1 MLTQALVFLP
11 LVSSVFGD
19 SFATLNHLGNLS
31 PYFKAPVPHGVSESL
46 PADCTVEQVMLMG
59 RHGSRFP
66 LSSELPYITNLTVKL
81 AGASATIQK
90 ARLPDSLAFLKDG
103 YTTSLGINNLT
114 APGRRQLFDHGVDF
128 RLRYPDLVA
137 TTVLA
142 GNQDRVVE
150 SAQWFSQG
158 FFGRYWSS
166 MEADVFKL
174 IQEDLVTISWITPMD
189 TCPKWQYA
197 YGQNPVDAWG
207 AVYLPPITKRLNKL
221 VPGVNFTN
229 DDTHGAL
236 YACAY
241 DYAAYTVSPWC
252 AVFTSDEILDFE
264 YELDLLMDGAFG
276 YNLPGAMGP
285 TLGTLFVNKLIERF
299 SNATGDAQQMYLEFG
314 HDTTIDMALTA
325 LGLAKD
331 KKPLPSSGPVPA
343 NRAFRTSNQVPFS
356 AQMVW
361 EKFTCA
367 SSCGKGPQ
375 IRLLLNDAPFPL
387 PACAHSSFDAAH
399 GSCAF
404 DAFVKSNGFSTGIK
418 WGDAA
423 WNATCG
429 AAAF

>member
-1 MLTQALVFLP
+1 MLAPILALLP
-11 LVSSVFGD
+11 LAAASSKL
-19 SFATLNHLGNLS
+19 AHLGNLA
-31 PYFKAPVPHGVSESL
+31 PYAPAPTSHGVTAAL
-46 PADCTVEQVMLMG
+46 PADCGIEQVMLLG

-81 AGASATIQK
+81 AGAAK
-90 ARLPDSLAFLKDG
+90 AIKKAHLPASLAFLKDG
-103 YTTSLGINNLT
+103 YTTVLGVNNLT

-137 TTVLA
+137 TGVLA

-158 FFGRYWSS
+158 FFGRYWPS
-166 MEADVFKL
+166 MEASMFSL
-174 IQEDLVTISWITPMD
+174 INEDSVTISWITPMD
-189 TCPKWQYA
+189 ACPKWQYS
-197 YGQNPVDAWG
+197 YGQNPVDTWG
-207 AVYLPPITKRLNKL
+207 AEYLPPITERLNKA
-221 VPGVNFTN
+221 VPGVGFT
-229 DDTHGAL
+229 DADTHGAL

-252 AVFTSDEILDFE
+252 DVFTMDEILDFE

-285 TLGTLFVNKLIERF
+285 TLGTLYVNKLIERF
-299 SNATGDAQQMYLEFG
+299 SNASGDAQQMYLEFG

-325 LGLAKD
+325 LGLAND
-331 KKPLPSSGPVPA
+331 KKPLPERGPVPA
-343 NRAFRTSNQVPFS
+343 NRSWRTSTQKFS
-356 AQMVW
+356 C
-361 EKFTCA
+361 T
-367 SSCGKGPQ
+367 SSFKGPQ

-387 PACAHSSFDAAH
+387 PACAASHADTAH

-404 DAFVKSNGFSTGIK
+404 ERFVKTNSFSTNIT

-429 AAAF
+429 AAGF

>member
-1 MLTQALVFLP
+1 MLTHALAFLP
-11 LVSSVFGD
+11 LVSSVLGD
-19 SFATLNHLGNLS
+19 SFAALNHLGNLS
-31 PYFKAPVPHGVSESL
+31 PYFKAPVLHGVNETL
-46 PADCTVEQVMLMG
+46 PGDCTVEQVMLMG

-66 LSSELPYITNLTVKL
+66 LSSELPYVTNLTVKL
-81 AGASATIQK
+81 AGAAAAIKK
-90 ARLPDSLAFLKDG
+90 ANLPDSLAFLKDG

-128 RLRYPDLVA
+128 RLRYPNLVA
-137 TTVLA
+137 TSVLA

-158 FFGRYWSS
+158 FFGRDWPGL
-166 MEADVFKL
+166 EANMFKL
-174 IQEDLVTISWITPMD
+174 INEDLVTISWITPMD

-197 YGQNPVDAWG
+197 YGQNAVDTWG
-207 AVYLPPITKRLNKL
+207 AVYLPPIAKRLNKL
-221 VPGVNFTN
+221 VPGVNFTAG
-229 DDTHGAL
+229 DAHGAL

-241 DYAAYTVSPWC
+241 DYAAYAASPWC
-252 AVFTSDEILDFE
+252 GVFTEEEIMNFE
-264 YELDLLMDGAFG
+264 YELDLLMNGAFG
-276 YNLPGAMGP
+276 YNLPSPMGP

-299 SNATGDAQQMYLEFG
+299 SNVTGDAQQMYLEFG

-331 KKPLPSSGPVPA
+331 KKPLPATGPVPA
-343 NRAFRTSNQVPFS
+343 NRAFRTSTQVPFG

-361 EKFTCA
+361 EKFTC
-367 SSCGKGPQ
+367 SSCAGPQ

-387 PACAHSSFDAAH
+387 QSCAKSHFDAAH
-399 GSCAF
+399 GSCAL
-404 DAFVKSNGFSTGIK
+404 DAFVKANSFSTNIQ

>member
-1 MLTQALVFLP
+1 MFTTALTLLP
-11 LVSSVFGD
+11 LVASVLGG
-19 SFATLNHLGNLS
+19 SASTTLSHLGNLA
-31 PYFKAPVPHGVSESL
+31 PYAKAPVPHGVSEAL
-46 PADCTVEQVMLMG
+46 PTDCAVQQVMLMG

-81 AGASATIQK
+81 AGAAAAVK
-90 ARLPDSLAFLKDG
+90 RARLPESMAFLKDG
-103 YTTSLGINNLT
+103 YTTALGVNNLT
-114 APGRRQLFDHGVDF
+114 APGRKQLFDHGVDF
-128 RLRYPDLVA
+128 RMRYPNLVA
-137 TTVLA
+137 TSVLA

-158 FFGRYWSS
+158 FFGRYWSD
-166 MEADVFKL
+166 MEAEIFST
-174 IQEDLVTISWITPMD
+174 IQEDAVTVSWITPMD

-197 YGQNPVDAWG
+197 YGQSAVDAWG

-221 VPGVNFTN
+221 VPGVNFT
-229 DDTHGAL
+229 DGDAHGAL

-252 AVFTSDEILDFE
+252 AVFTEDEILDFE
-264 YELDLLMDGAFG
+264 YELDLLMVSAFG

-285 TLGTLFVNKLIERF
+285 TLGSLFVNKLIKRF
-299 SNATGDAQQMYLEFG
+299 TNATGDAQQMYLEFG
-314 HDTTIDMALTA
+314 HDTTIDLALTA

-331 KKPLPSSGPVPA
+331 KKPLPASGPVPA
-343 NRAFRTSNQVPFS
+343 GRAFRTSTQVPFG

-367 SSCGKGPQ
+367 SSCKGPQ

-387 PACAHSSFDAAH
+387 ASCASSHFDAKY
-399 GSCAF
+399 GSCAL
-404 DAFVKSNGFSTGIK
+404 DAFVKANKFSTGIK
-418 WGDAA
+418 WADAA

-429 AAAF
+429 PVAF